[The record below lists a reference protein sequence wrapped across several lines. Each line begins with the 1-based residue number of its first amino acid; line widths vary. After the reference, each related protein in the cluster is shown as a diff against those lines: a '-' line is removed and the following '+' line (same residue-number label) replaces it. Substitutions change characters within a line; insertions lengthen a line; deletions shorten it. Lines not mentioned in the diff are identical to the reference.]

1 MRILREIGVTDVIA
15 HEFPPGP
22 LGLLCIASLWLLFAH
37 FLMRPDTSSALYSG
51 YVAENKVV
59 RAMLCDSLPKLQ
71 TLWQ

>member
-1 MRILREIGVTDVIA
+1 MRTLRAIGVADVVA

-51 YVAENKVV
+51 YLAENKVV
-59 RAMLCDSLPKLQ
+59 RAMPCDSLPTLP